1 MHSGLVL
8 RRVVAG
14 VSFLAVCGGC
24 VSTSTVK
31 NEPRATVQFA
41 SPTAA
46 QVFYE
51 AYITKI
57 YTRPMGEN
65 FCIGVGVPVWL
76 PYKHREY
83 LTDNVYFNAAVK
95 AADTNHDGVISEE
108 EAKRYRESVRPLPK
122 GTVAVAKQ

>member
-8 RRVVAG
+8 RSVVAD
-14 VSFLAVCGGC
+14 VVFLAVCGGC

-31 NEPRATVQFA
+31 NESRATVRFA
-41 SPTAA
+41 SPTSA

-57 YTRPMGEN
+57 YTRPMGES
-65 FCIGVGVPVWL
+65 FCLEVGVPVRM
-76 PYKHREY
+76 PYEHREY
-83 LTDNVYFNAAVK
+83 LTDNVYFNAAVN

-108 EAKRYRESVRPLPK
+108 EAKRYRDSVRPLQK
-122 GTVAVAKQ
+122 GIVAVARR